1 MTNYSNVVDLIHNT
15 VLCNKIVEIDPTV
28 IDNMDPEILENNI
41 EIFQYYIIDSNSD
54 LVEYIQNHYK
64 GIYFTYSNMLDCYIL
79 CVDHWGTNWDLVN
92 VEERE

>member
-1 MTNYSNVVDLIHNT
+1 MTNYSNVVGLIHNM

-28 IDNMDPEILENNI
+28 IDNMDSEVLENDI

-54 LVEYIQNHYK
+54 LVEYIHNHYK

-79 CVDHWGTNWDLVN
+79 CVDHWGTSWNLVD